1 MSRSNVQVT
10 RIGFTSLD
18 GNVKGLALVLHNIS
32 NCLFSK
38 NTGRTVASITRTDV
52 NKIEKDH
59 INTVPKATWNGVTLA
74 ESNNCIVVEGNQYF
88 PPDSIKHQYFKG
100 SDTHTTCPWK
110 GLASY
115 YTIEVDGKENKDSA
129 WYYPSPKEAARQIKD
144 YVAFWRGVKVEL

>member
-1 MSRSNVQVT
+1 MFKCS

-38 NTGRTVASITRTDV
+38 NTGMAVASITRTEV

-74 ESNNCIVVEGNQYF
+74 ESDTCIVVEGNQYF
-88 PPDSIKHQYFKG
+88 PPDSIKPHYSKG
-100 SDTHTTCPWK
+100 THTLTTCSCK
-110 GLASY
+110 GIPTF
-115 YTIEVDGKENKDSA
+115 YT
-129 WYYPSPKEAARQIKD
+129 
-144 YVAFWRGVKVEL
+144 

>member
-1 MSRSNVQVT
+1 VNESRYLLQH
-10 RIGFTSLD
+10 

-38 NTGRTVASITRTDV
+38 NT
-52 NKIEKDH
+52 
-59 INTVPKATWNGVTLA
+59 
-74 ESNNCIVVEGNQYF
+74 
-88 PPDSIKHQYFKG
+88 
-100 SDTHTTCPWK
+100 

-144 YVAFWRGVKVEL
+144 YVAFWRGVKVEV